1 MNLSPSPFSRRALAA
16 REPGFARRV
25 LPLWA
30 IGLVGVSALL
40 TPQPPAQ
47 LVDSSPALRDL
58 PEVVLRLLLV
68 VNPLILLTVAAAVG
82 AVFAHRSGLR
92 SALAGAADARLDA
105 PTAVAT
111 GFALAVVLAGADAAL
126 ADHLGPDWRRVVA
139 ASEAEPWLPRL
150 ALGVLYGGLTEEI
163 LLRWG
168 LMSFLVWSAS
178 HLIRPAREAASQ
190 ARDGAVWFGIVVS
203 AAVFAVGHL
212 PALSQS
218 VELNAPIVARTLGLN
233 GLAGLAYGWLFWR
246 RSLESAMLAHATT
259 HGGLALC
266 RELV

>member
-1 MNLSPSPFSRRALAA
+1 MNPSSSLFSRPVSAA
-16 REPGFARRV
+16 REPGFARRC
-25 LPLWA
+25 LPVWA
-30 IGLVGVSALL
+30 VGVVGLLALL
-40 TPQPPAQ
+40 TQPAPAR
-47 LVDSSPALRDL
+47 LIEGSPALREL
-58 PEVVLRLLLV
+58 PEFVVRSLLL
-68 VNPLILLTVAAAVG
+68 VNPLILLTVGAVVG

-111 GFALAVVLAGADAAL
+111 GFALAAVLVGTDAAL
-126 ADHLGPDWRRVVA
+126 ADHLGPAWRQLVA
-139 ASEAEPWLPRL
+139 ASDAEPWLPRL
-150 ALGVLYGGLTEEI
+150 ALGVLYGGLTEEV

-168 LMSFLVWSAS
+168 LMSLVVWSAS
-178 HLIRPAREAASQ
+178 RLIRRTGDAAGP
-190 ARDGAVWFGIVVS
+190 ARDGVVWFGIVVS

-218 VELNAPIVARTLGLN
+218 VEPSGPIVARTLGLN

-259 HGGLALC
+259 HVGLALW
-266 RELV
+266 RGLI

>member
-1 MNLSPSPFSRRALAA
+1 MNPSSSLFSGQASAA
-16 REPGFARRV
+16 RQPGLARRFFPV
-25 LPLWA
+25 WA
-30 IGLVGVSALL
+30 TGVVGLLALL
-40 TPQPPAQ
+40 TQQPPAK
-47 LVDSSPALRDL
+47 VIESSPALREL
-58 PEVVLRLLLV
+58 PELV
-68 VNPLILLTVAAAVG
+68 VRSLFLMNPLILLSIAAVVG

-111 GFALAVVLAGADAAL
+111 GFALAAVLVGADAVL
-126 ADHLGPDWRRVVA
+126 ADQLGPAWRRVVA
-139 ASEAEPWLPRL
+139 ASDAEHWLPQL
-150 ALGVLYGGLTEEI
+150 TLGVLYGGLTEEV

-168 LMSFLVWSAS
+168 LMSLVVWSAS
-178 HLIRPAREAASQ
+178 RLIRRPGDASGPS
-190 ARDGAVWFGIVVS
+190 RDGVVWFGIVVS

-218 VELNAPIVARTLGLN
+218 VELSGPIVARTLGLN

-259 HGGLALC
+259 HVGLALW
-266 RELV
+266 RGLI